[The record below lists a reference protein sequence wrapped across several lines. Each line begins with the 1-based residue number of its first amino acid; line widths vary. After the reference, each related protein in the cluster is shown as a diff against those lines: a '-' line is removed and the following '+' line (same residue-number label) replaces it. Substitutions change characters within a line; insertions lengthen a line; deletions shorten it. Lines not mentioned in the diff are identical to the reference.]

1 MDKIM
6 QMAIQQLGNNPQ
18 ISNSPM
24 GQNFLN
30 IVNNGDQKAGE
41 ALAMNILS
49 SMGMT
54 KEEGINRA
62 RNGLASMFH
71 R

>member
-54 KEEGINRA
+54 KEEGIEQA
-62 RNGLASMFH
+62 RRGLSSMFH